1 MDGCRNNNLFLFNII
16 NIGGEKMKY
25 ILRNVK
31 YNNYLKYI
39 NKWNHCV
46 LDKTE
51 ATVFNTTEAKKKL
64 SKFKHPELWEMV
76 RI

>member
-1 MDGCRNNNLFLFNII
+1 
-16 NIGGEKMKY
+16 MKY

-46 LDKTE
+46 LDKKE
-51 ATVFNTTEAKKKL
+51 ATIFNTTEAKKRLK
-64 SKFKHPELWEMV
+64 SFKHPELWEMV